1 MIYNTRFKYVLF
13 MNYEILQKSKKELK
27 MLREVI

>member
-1 MIYNTRFKYVLF
+1 MIYNTRFKYVLV
-13 MNYEILQKSKKELK
+13 MHYEILQKNKKELQ